1 MLISVSKAEKLI
13 YEALPVPKTTAI
25 PLIEANDYMLATDI
39 KAERDYPP
47 FDRITKDG
55 IALASTSF
63 TGEGQHMNLNGYAQA
78 GKPQAVLEDAGAAIE
93 VATGAPLPQGTDAV
107 IPYEEIEKQA
117 DEVILKTKQVR
128 VRQHIHPQGSDS
140 KEGAILIKKGAIIGS
155 PEVAILGSN
164 GIHAVSVYAKPR
176 IAIITTGDELVAT
189 DAKVEPHQ
197 LRRSND
203 VMLQVA
209 LQGYGFANIHCSHVP
224 DDASQLHAEFAK
236 VLSVADVVLISG
248 GVSKGVYD
256 LIPGVLKKL
265 AVKNIFHGVY
275 QRPGKPM
282 WFGKKKHT
290 LVFGLPGNP
299 VSALT
304 CTLRYVVPALKK
316 ISGYTESD
324 IYYKTLGEAVDVNV
338 PFTVF
343 LPVKANLN
351 NEVVSVPHN
360 GSGDFISLSDSSGFI
375 ELLSNT
381 NHFYAGER
389 YRFIPWRVSCLC

>member
-1 MLISVSKAEKLI
+1 MLISVSKAEELI
-13 YEALPVPKTTAI
+13 HEALPAPKATAI
-25 PLIEANDYMLATDI
+25 PLIEANNHVLAADI

-55 IALASTSF
+55 IALASINF
-63 TGEGQHMNLNGYAQA
+63 TNQGQYMGLSGYAQA
-78 GKPQAVLEDAGAAIE
+78 GKPQVVLEDTGMVIE
-93 VATGAPLPQGTDAV
+93 VATGAPLPQGADAV
-107 IPYEEIEKQA
+107 IPYEEIERQA
-117 DEVILKTKQVR
+117 DGVILNTKQVR
-128 VRQHIHPQGSDS
+128 AGQNIHPQANDS
-140 KEGAILIKKGAIIGS
+140 KKGAVLIKKGAIIGS
-155 PEVAILGSN
+155 PEIAILGSN
-164 GIHAVSVYAKPR
+164 GIHTVSVYAKPR
-176 IAIITTGDELVAT
+176 IAIVTTGDELVAT

-203 VMLQVA
+203 VMLQAA

-224 DDASQLHAEFAK
+224 DDTSKLHAEFSK
-236 VLSVADVVLISG
+236 VLNAADVVLISG
-248 GVSKGVYD
+248 GVSKGVFD
-256 LIPGVLKKL
+256 LIPDVLKKL
-265 AVKNIFHGVY
+265 AVKNIFHGLR

-282 WFGKKKHT
+282 WFGKKKDT

-316 ISGYTESD
+316 ISGYTESHID
-324 IYYKTLGEAVDVNV
+324 YKTLGEAVDVNV

-343 LPVKANLN
+343 LPVKPNLN

-360 GSGDFISLSDSSGFI
+360 GSGDFTSLSDSSGFI
-375 ELLSNT
+375 ELPSDT

-389 YRFIPWRVSCLC
+389 YAFIPWRASCLR

>member
-13 YEALPVPKTTAI
+13 SEALLVPKLTAI
-25 PLIEANDYMLATDI
+25 PLIEANNYVLAADI

-55 IALASTSF
+55 IAIASTSF

-78 GKPQAVLEDAGAAIE
+78 GKPQAVLEDIGAAIE

-117 DEVILKTKQVR
+117 NVVILKTKQVR
-128 VRQHIHPQGSDS
+128 ARQHIHPQGSDS
-140 KEGAILIKKGAIIGS
+140 KEGTILIKEGAIIGS
-155 PEVAILGSN
+155 PEIAILGSN
-164 GIHAVSVYAKPR
+164 GINVVSAYTKPR

-189 DAKVEPHQ
+189 DAKIEPHQ

-203 VMLQVA
+203 VMLRAA
-209 LQGYGFANIHCSHVP
+209 LQGHGFANILCRHVP
-224 DDASQLHAEFAK
+224 DNAAQLHAEFVK
-236 VLSVADVVLISG
+236 VLDVADVVLISG

-256 LIPGVLKKL
+256 LIPDVLEKL
-265 AVKNIFHGVY
+265 AVKNIFHGVS

-316 ISGYTESD
+316 ICGRIEPL
-324 IYYKTLGEAVDVNV
+324 IGYKTLGEAVDINV

-343 LPVKANLN
+343 LPVKTKLN

-360 GSGDFISLSDSSGFI
+360 GSGDFTSLVDSSGFI
-375 ELLSNT
+375 ELPSDT
-381 NHFYAGER
+381 YHFYAGEC
-389 YRFIPWRVSCLC
+389 YPFIPWRAPCLF